1 MGREVDKEMVK
12 SLAGLLTLFLFID
25 LGLEFYEFFV
35 GAYGLK
41 HTELATIETI
51 FRSPFS
57 WSFWWVQLFL
67 GVVVP
72 LFIFFHPRLKE
83 SVNAIALAAILV
95 VIGILGVRFNIV
107 VPALIVPVL
116 PGLPWGYY
124 YPTLVE
130 WLSSLGIVAFG
141 LFLYTVAIK
150 ALPIDT
156 VEELRE
162 GK

>member
-1 MGREVDKEMVK
+1 MEREVDKEMVK
-12 SLAGLLTLFLFID
+12 SLAGLLAFFLLIEA
-25 LGLEFYEFFV
+25 GMEFFEFFV
-35 GAYGLK
+35 GAYGLQD
-41 HTELATIETI
+41 TELATIETI
-51 FRSPFS
+51 FQGPFS
-57 WSFWWVQLFL
+57 WLFWGIQIFL

-72 LFIFFHPRLKE
+72 LFIFFNPRLKE
-83 SVNAIALAAILV
+83 SVNAITLAAVLV

-107 VPALIVPVL
+107 VPPLIVPVL
-116 PGLPWGYY
+116 QGLPWGHY
-124 YPTLVE
+124 YPSPVE